1 VLRSDFLQHHA
12 IHRARGYRAA
22 RVGVLLKAK
31 EQAMIS
37 SFSGAV
43 DEMRNNGIF
52 YHSALVARLTKLA
65 GE

>member
-1 VLRSDFLQHHA
+1 
-12 IHRARGYRAA
+12 
-22 RVGVLLKAK
+22 VLLKAK